1 MTVPE
6 VTVVMANYNGARYL
20 SAAIKSLQS
29 QTLKSWELI
38 FVDDA
43 SRDQSVELAQRF
55 AEADPR
61 IKIVRQPANRG
72 PGAARN
78 RALRMAQ
85 GRWLAVFD
93 SDDLM
98 RPKRLE
104 VLRDRA
110 RNDRASIVAD
120 NLLIFSSR
128 ETAPQS
134 LLPRDGSQIPRWIG
148 LAEYIESGLLYSRT
162 ADLGYL
168 KPFISLDLLR
178 RSGTLYDESLRI
190 GEDFELMVR
199 VLSCG
204 LKLRFEPSAQYM
216 YRKHASS
223 ISHRLQAENI
233 AAMIE
238 ANERL
243 KRSIGSPSE
252 DVLTALRRRGRSLKT
267 LLLYDRVIMMLKAGE
282 YRKALIAGLGAPS
295 VWPLLTR
302 PLRARIA
309 RLAPKTG
316 RPRIGGMSH
325 ALDG

>member
-1 MTVPE
+1 MTAPD

-20 SAAIKSLQS
+20 PAAIKSLQA
-29 QTLKSWELI
+29 QTFKSWELI

-43 SRDQSVELAQRF
+43 SQDRSVELAQHF
-55 AEADPR
+55 ADGDPR
-61 IKIVRQPANRG
+61 IRVVRQTVNRG

-78 RALRMAQ
+78 RALVMAQ

-98 RPKRLE
+98 RPRRLE
-104 VLRDRA
+104 ILRDRA
-110 RNDRASIVAD
+110 KSDRAAIVAD
-120 NLLIFSSR
+120 NLLIFSDR
-128 ETAPQS
+128 ERAPKS
-134 LLPRDGSQIPRWIG
+134 LLPKDPVRLPRWIG
-148 LAEYIESGLLYSRT
+148 LAEYIESGRLYSRT

-204 LKLRFEPSAQYM
+204 LKLRLEPSAQYM

-223 ISHRLQAENI
+223 ISHRLHAENI
-233 AAMIE
+233 VAMIE

-243 KRSIGSPSE
+243 QRSIRSANPE
-252 DVLTALRRRGRSLKT
+252 VLTALRRRGQCLKT
-267 LLLYDRVIMMLKAGE
+267 LLLYDRVIMMLKAHD
-282 YRKALIAGLGAPS
+282 YRKALGASLAAPRI
-295 VWPLLTR
+295 WPLLTR

-309 RLAPKTG
+309 RLTPRKA
-316 RPRIGGMSH
+316 RPRIGGISH
-325 ALDG
+325 ALD